1 LHIVEGDGSTGRHA
15 HKEEIDLPSEIAAFA
30 HDYSSWIS
38 FQTDHESLTRMI
50 LGSTQDDQVYAEDDM
65 CAGRKS
71 LIEEVKIELGTELEH
86 VTYPGGRVAGTTT
99 TTIEESST
107 TRGLGLRWEAR
118 AIFLARVVDA
128 INAALSKH
136 DQILLPAATAL
147 GRVRPLSAN
156 VTVCMACDRP
166 MRRKGSRP
174 SSPKQ

>member
-1 LHIVEGDGSTGRHA
+1 
-15 HKEEIDLPSEIAAFA
+15 
-30 HDYSSWIS
+30 
-38 FQTDHESLTRMI
+38 M
-50 LGSTQDDQVYAEDDM
+50 
-65 CAGRKS
+65 
-71 LIEEVKIELGTELEH
+71 
-86 VTYPGGRVAGTTT
+86 AGTTT

-147 GRVRPLSAN
+147 GRTRPLSAN

-166 MRRKGSRP
+166 MRQKGRP
-174 SSPKQ
+174 TSPKQ

>member
-1 LHIVEGDGSTGRHA
+1 
-15 HKEEIDLPSEIAAFA
+15 
-30 HDYSSWIS
+30 
-38 FQTDHESLTRMI
+38 M
-50 LGSTQDDQVYAEDDM
+50 
-65 CAGRKS
+65 
-71 LIEEVKIELGTELEH
+71 KIELGTELEH
-86 VTYPGGRVAGTTT
+86 VTYPGGRVAGTT